1 MKEKKNKSDIA
12 LSRRRILFDRED
24 NPECLI
30 AIQMNGEL
38 NTRRA
43 LEIEN
48 TASQLKLIL

>member
-1 MKEKKNKSDIA
+1 MKEKKNKS
-12 LSRRRILFDRED
+12 RRILFDRED

-48 TASQLKLIL
+48 TTSL